1 MTFTTTSLISLRE
14 FFSEYQILICFNGPI
29 STTLIGEIGS
39 AIKEHIES
47 NHTPELE
54 VMDVFSV
61 YIEMSQNIR
70 NYAISHGFS
79 DAESSATVVIA
90 AADAGHYAV
99 CAGNLV
105 EMEDG
110 KVLLKRIRE
119 LADCDKAALKLL
131 YKQQLRQPHSQA
143 PGQGA
148 GLGLIEIAR
157 RSTQPMEAS
166 LDPLEPG
173 GRAFFSLRAII

>member
-1 MTFTTTSLISLRE
+1 MTITTTSLMSLKD
-14 FFSEYQILICFNGPI
+14 FFSDQKILICFNGPI
-29 STTLIGEIGS
+29 SRNLIGEIGS
-39 AIKEHIES
+39 ALKEHIES
-47 NHTPELE
+47 NHAPDLE

-70 NYAISHGFS
+70 NYAHSQGYS

-90 AADAGHYAV
+90 AAEAGHYAV

-105 EMEDG
+105 DMEDG
-110 KVLLKRIRE
+110 KALVERIRT
-119 LADCDKAALKLL
+119 LADCDKIQLKAL
-131 YKQQLRQPHSQA
+131 YKEQLRQPRSELK
-143 PGQGA
+143 GRGA

-157 RSTQPMEAS
+157 RSSQPMEAS
-166 LDPLEPG
+166 LDPLET

>member
-1 MTFTTTSLISLRE
+1 MTITTNSLISLRE
-14 FFSEYQILICFNGPI
+14 FFSHQQILICFNGPI

-39 AIKEHIES
+39 ALKEHIES
-47 NHTPELE
+47 NHAPELE

-70 NYAISHGFS
+70 NYSTSRGFS
-79 DAESSATVVIA
+79 DADSSATVVIA
-90 AADAGHYAV
+90 AAEAGHYAV

-105 EMEDG
+105 QMEDG
-110 KVLLKRIRE
+110 QALIQRIHE
-119 LADCDKAALKLL
+119 LADCDKAQLKLL
-131 YKQQLRQPHSQA
+131 YKQQLRRPHAQT

-173 GRAFFSLRAII
+173 RAFFSLRAII

>member
-1 MTFTTTSLISLRE
+1 MTISTNSLISLRE
-14 FFSEYQILICFNGPI
+14 FFSHQQILICFNGPI
-29 STTLIGEIGS
+29 STSVIGEIGS
-39 AIKEHIES
+39 ALKEHIES
-47 NHTPELE
+47 NHAPELE

-70 NYAISHGFS
+70 NYATSRGFS

-90 AADAGHYAV
+90 AAEAGHYAV

-110 KVLLKRIRE
+110 QALIQRIHE
-119 LADCDKAALKLL
+119 LADCDKAQLKLL
-131 YKQQLRQPHSQA
+131 YKQQLRRPHAQT

-157 RSTQPMEAS
+157 RSSQPMEAS

-173 GRAFFSLRAII
+173 RAFFSLRAII

>member
-1 MTFTTTSLISLRE
+1 MTISTASLISLRD
-14 FFSEYQILICFNGPI
+14 FFSNHQILICFNGPI
-29 STTLIGEIGS
+29 STTVIGEIGS
-39 AIKEHIES
+39 ALKEHIES
-47 NHTPELE
+47 NHAPELE

-70 NYAISHGFS
+70 NYATSHGFS
-79 DAESSATVVIA
+79 DSESSGTVVIA
-90 AADAGHYAV
+90 AAEAGHYAV

-110 KVLLKRIRE
+110 QALLKRIHE
-119 LADCDKAALKLL
+119 LADCDKAQLKLL
-131 YKQQLRQPHSQA
+131 YKQQLRQPINQT

-157 RSTQPMEAS
+157 RSSQPMEAS

-173 GRAFFSLRAII
+173 RAFFSLRAII

>member
-1 MTFTTTSLISLRE
+1 MTISTTSLISLRE
-14 FFSEYQILICFNGPI
+14 FFSHQQILICFNGPI

-39 AIKEHIES
+39 ALKEHIES
-47 NHTPELE
+47 NHAPELE

-70 NYAISHGFS
+70 NYATSRGFS

-90 AADAGHYAV
+90 AAEAGHYAV

-105 EMEDG
+105 QMEDG
-110 KVLLKRIRE
+110 QALIQRIHE
-119 LADCDKAALKLL
+119 LADCDKAQLKLL
-131 YKQQLRQPHSQA
+131 YKQQLRQPLDQT
-143 PGQGA
+143 PGKGA

-157 RSTQPMEAS
+157 RSSQPMEAS
-166 LDPLEPG
+166 LDPLES

>member
-1 MTFTTTSLISLRE
+1 MTITTNSLISLRE
-14 FFSEYQILICFNGPI
+14 FFSHQQILICFNGPI

-39 AIKEHIES
+39 ALKEHIES
-47 NHTPELE
+47 NHAPELE

-70 NYAISHGFS
+70 NYSTSRGFS
-79 DAESSATVVIA
+79 DADSSATVVIA
-90 AADAGHYAV
+90 AAEAGHYAV

-105 EMEDG
+105 QMEDG
-110 KVLLKRIRE
+110 QALIQRIHE
-119 LADCDKAALKLL
+119 LADCDKAQLKLL
-131 YKQQLRQPHSQA
+131 YKQQLRRPHAQT

-157 RSTQPMEAS
+157 RSSQPMEAS

-173 GRAFFSLRAII
+173 RAFFSLRAII

>member
-1 MTFTTTSLISLRE
+1 MTITTNSLISLRE
-14 FFSEYQILICFNGPI
+14 FFSHQQILICFNGPI

-39 AIKEHIES
+39 ALKEHIES
-47 NHTPELE
+47 NHAPELE

-70 NYAISHGFS
+70 NYSTSRGFS
-79 DAESSATVVIA
+79 DADSSATVVISA
-90 AADAGHYAV
+90 AEAGHYAV

-105 EMEDG
+105 QMEDG
-110 KVLLKRIRE
+110 QALIQRIHE
-119 LADCDKAALKLL
+119 LADCDKAQLKLL
-131 YKQQLRQPHSQA
+131 YKQQLRRPHAQT

-157 RSTQPMEAS
+157 RSSQPMEAS

-173 GRAFFSLRAII
+173 RAFFSLRAII

>member
-1 MTFTTTSLISLRE
+1 MTISTTSLISLRE
-14 FFSEYQILICFNGPI
+14 FFSNHQILICFNGPI
-29 STTLIGEIGS
+29 STNLIGEIGS
-39 AIKEHIES
+39 ALKEHIES
-47 NHTPELE
+47 NHAPELE

-70 NYAISHGFS
+70 NYATSHGFS
-79 DAESSATVVIA
+79 DSESSATVVIA
-90 AADAGHYAV
+90 AAEAGHYAV

-105 EMEDG
+105 EMADG
-110 KVLLKRIRE
+110 QALLKRIHE
-119 LADCDKAALKLL
+119 LADCNKAQLKLL
-131 YKQQLRQPHSQA
+131 YKKQLRQPISQT

-157 RSTQPMEAS
+157 RSSQPMEAS

-173 GRAFFSLRAII
+173 RAFFSLRAII

>member
-1 MTFTTTSLISLRE
+1 MTITTNSLISLRE
-14 FFSEYQILICFNGPI
+14 FFSHQQILICFNGPI

-39 AIKEHIES
+39 ALKEHIES
-47 NHTPELE
+47 NHAPELE

-70 NYAISHGFS
+70 NYSTSRGFS
-79 DAESSATVVIA
+79 DADSSATVVIA
-90 AADAGHYAV
+90 AAEAGHYAV

-105 EMEDG
+105 QMEDG
-110 KVLLKRIRE
+110 QALIQRIHE
-119 LADCDKAALKLL
+119 LADCDKAQLKLL
-131 YKQQLRQPHSQA
+131 YKQQLRRPHAQA

-157 RSTQPMEAS
+157 RSSQPMEAS

-173 GRAFFSLRAII
+173 RAFFSLRAII

>member
-1 MTFTTTSLISLRE
+1 MTISTTSLISLRE
-14 FFSEYQILICFNGPI
+14 FFSTQKILICFNGPI
-29 STTLIGEIGS
+29 STVLIEEIGS
-39 AIKEHIES
+39 ALKEHIES
-47 NHTPELE
+47 NHAPGLE

-70 NYAISHGFS
+70 NYATSHGFS
-79 DAESSATVVIA
+79 DSESSATVVIA
-90 AADAGHYAV
+90 AVGAGHYAV

-110 KVLLKRIRE
+110 KALLERIHK
-119 LADCDKAALKLL
+119 LADCDKAQLKLL
-131 YKQQLRQPHSQA
+131 YKQQLRQLITHV

-157 RSTQPMEAS
+157 RSSQAMEAT
-166 LDPLEPG
+166 LNPLEP